1 MNPIKGFSHWVMNL
15 LLCKNVI
22 LFFILSK
29 LMYKLT
35 LPVIKYFL
43 KTDCVVRKHTNP
55 PMLFLEEQIR
65 IRRVFF
71 F

>member
-35 LPVIKYFL
+35 LPVIKYF
-43 KTDCVVRKHTNP
+43 
-55 PMLFLEEQIR
+55 
-65 IRRVFF
+65 
-71 F
+71 